1 MKANKIKAL
10 GHFSVAINQ
19 SQFVI
24 VPFNHPFKNMFIKGG
39 IIHLKSNLGC
49 QICLFCQLYPIKIE
63 INIFLLVIADK
74 I

>member
-1 MKANKIKAL
+1 
-10 GHFSVAINQ
+10 
-19 SQFVI
+19 
-24 VPFNHPFKNMFIKGG
+24 MFIKGG